1 MELNYNA
8 MNQVTKGTVILSEH
22 DPVSAVCLVVK
33 GRITCIN
40 NGVRTVVGTGSFLG
54 ICDLHHEFYQVS
66 YEAFDDAVIYPF
78 AASGSETI
86 SKIMGVNKDYGAL
99 MVISLNR
106 YIKELGK
113 IYLSLAQEAEAF
125 SSFLSISYAKYGEI
139 VQKNGFPMTRID
151 VLEEMEP
158 FAMPEGVKRENVD
171 YFSACCDL
179 PLDVQKAYYKPPAI
193 TVFHINSEVEL
204 VSQLISGCMELSLYI
219 YETFAGLMDVG
230 ENCLFK
236 ALMKLAFQLKDKSM
250 QAEIGKIIDGAVD
263 QINQIENIITEKTGI
278 DINVEREYME
288 KAYYQLISGET
299 PMGGDA
305 DLALNDS
312 ENYDEEVLDI
322 FDNSLEKILDFSGV
336 ETELRED
343 FVAELEEYKALSD
356 KTSTEDKARNMR
368 RKITKLYYR
377 IYTKVFFKACETNDN
392 SKIIDLF
399 LNFGYMDEK
408 LLNKEQLL
416 ELYYL
421 NSRDEQQGSCRV
433 YSMREWLEA
442 IYKGEKEPSKSE
454 MDMDYSEYLRERKK
468 NKEITE
474 AEMKE
479 LEKNCTEKVLYEIN
493 NMLTYNNRII
503 SGQATIFLPVLHQES
518 FIGSVRRAKL
528 DALHINAAVNKVVQI
543 DYSAFYRQTLYT
555 NPEKGI
561 EKEYIM
567 IETYPDIVLLPTYG
581 TNGIMWQD
589 ITGKRRTTP
598 GRFLLPA
605 FCDTNLD
612 DMMIRLVGRFRWE
625 LCRTIQGIQW
635 NDIKT
640 KSLTSEYMDYLQFY
654 RKNHDLSEEKKEKL
668 KVQIQK
674 ARGASREVFVV
685 DYVAWIKFEAQGS
698 IRLNKVVRDILATY
712 CPFKKELREKVG
724 EQPLFA
730 ASMVRFNREH
740 VKTMKEISL
749 RKRALEKAGVELP
762 AELAKTYEFYEKY

>member
-1 MELNYNA
+1 MELNFNA
-8 MNQVTKGTVILSEH
+8 MNQVTKGTVILAEH
-22 DPVSAVCLVVK
+22 DPVTAVCLVVK
-33 GRITCIN
+33 GRIACIN
-40 NGVRTVVGTGSFLG
+40 NGVRAVVGTGSFLG
-54 ICDLHHEFYQVS
+54 ICDLSHEFYQVT
-66 YEAFDDAVIYPF
+66 YKAFDDAVIYPF
-78 AASGSETI
+78 AVKDRDAVA
-86 SKIMGVNKDYGAL
+86 KIMGVNKEYGAL

-106 YIKELGK
+106 YIKELAK
-113 IYLSLAQEAEAF
+113 IYLTLAQEAEGF
-125 SSFLSISYAKYGEI
+125 LSFLSVSYTKYGEI
-139 VQKNGFPMTRID
+139 VQKCGFPMVKID
-151 VLEEMEP
+151 ALEEMETFTVP
-158 FAMPEGVKRENVD
+158 MGIKREKMD

-179 PLDVQKAYYKPPAI
+179 PLDVQKAYYRTPAI
-193 TVFHINSEVEL
+193 ATFHIEQETEM

-219 YETFAGLMDVG
+219 FETFAGLMNEG

-236 ALMKLAFQLKDKSM
+236 ALMKLAFQLKDKSAK
-250 QAEIGKIIDGAVD
+250 AEISKIIDGAVD
-263 QINQIENIITEKTGI
+263 QINQIENIFTEKTGLE
-278 DINVEREYME
+278 INVEREYME
-288 KAYYQLISGET
+288 KAYYQLISGEA
-299 PMGGDA
+299 PVGGDA

-312 ENYDEEVLDI
+312 ENYDGEVLDA
-322 FDNSLEKILDFSGV
+322 FDGSLEKILNFSEV
-336 ETELRED
+336 EDEERDE
-343 FVAELEEYKALSD
+343 FINELEEYKNLSD
-356 KTSTEDKARNMR
+356 KASTDDKARNLR
-368 RKITKLYYR
+368 RKITKLYYH
-377 IYTKVFFKACETNDN
+377 IYTKVFFKACETRDE
-392 SKIIDLF
+392 SKVIDLF
-399 LNFGYMDEK
+399 LNYGYMDEG
-408 LLNKEQLL
+408 LLTNEQLI
-416 ELYYL
+416 ELYHL
-421 NSRDEQQGSCRV
+421 NSREEQHGPCRV

-442 IYKGEKEPSKSE
+442 IYNGQKEPSKSE
-454 MDMDYSEYLRERKK
+454 MDMDYSEHLRERKK

-474 AEMKE
+474 EEMKN

-503 SGQATIFLPVLHQES
+503 SGQATIFIPVLHKES
-518 FIGSVRRAKL
+518 FMGSVRRAKL
-528 DALHINAAVNKVVQI
+528 DVLHLNAAVNKVVQI
-543 DYSAFYRQTLYT
+543 DYSAFFRQTLYT

-567 IETYPDIVLLPTYG
+567 IETYPDLILLPTYG

-589 ITGKRRTTP
+589 ISGKRRTTP

-612 DMMIRLVGRFRWE
+612 DIMIRLIGRFRWE

-635 NDIKT
+635 NDVKT

-712 CPFKKELREKVG
+712 CPFRKELREKLG

-740 VKTMKEISL
+740 VKTTKEISL
-749 RKRALEKAGVELP
+749 RRRVLEKAGVELP
-762 AELAKTYEFYEKY
+762 AELVKTYEYYEKY

>member
-1 MELNYNA
+1 MELNFNA
-8 MNQVTKGTVILSEH
+8 MNQVTKGTVILAEH
-22 DPVSAVCLVVK
+22 DPVTAICLVVK

-40 NGVRTVVGTGSFLG
+40 NGVRTVVGSGSFLG
-54 ICDLHHEFYQVS
+54 ICDLPHEFYRVT
-66 YEAFDDAVIYPF
+66 YEAFDDSVIYPF
-78 AASGSETI
+78 AVKDSDAVAR
-86 SKIMGVNKDYGAL
+86 IMGVNKEYGAL

-106 YIKELGK
+106 YIKELAK
-113 IYLSLAQEAEAF
+113 IYLSLSQEAEGF
-125 SSFLSISYAKYGEI
+125 TSFLSVSYAKYGEI
-139 VQKNGFPMTRID
+139 VQNCGFPKVKID
-151 VLEEMEP
+151 SLEEMEP
-158 FAMPEGVKRENVD
+158 FTMPEGVKRGNMD

-179 PLDVQKAYYKPPAI
+179 PLDVQKAYYRLPAI
-193 TVFHINSEVEL
+193 SAFHIEQEVEM
-204 VSQLISGCMELSLYI
+204 VTQLISGCMELSLYLS
-219 YETFAGLMDVG
+219 ESFVGLMDEG

-236 ALMKLAFQLKDKSM
+236 ALMKLAFQLKDKSA
-250 QAEIGKIIDGAVD
+250 QAEISKIIDGAVD
-263 QINQIENIITEKTGI
+263 QINQIENTLTEKTGLK
-278 DINVEREYME
+278 INVEREYME
-288 KAYYQLISGET
+288 KAYYQLISGDIPT
-299 PMGGDA
+299 GGDA

-312 ENYDEEVLDI
+312 ENYDEEVLDA
-322 FDNSLEKILDFSGV
+322 FDNSLEKILDFSEV
-336 ETELRED
+336 EDEVRNTFISEI
-343 FVAELEEYKALSD
+343 EEYKNLSD
-356 KTSTEDKARNMR
+356 KTSTEDKARNLR
-368 RKITKLYYR
+368 RNITKLYYQ
-377 IYTKVFFKACETNDN
+377 IYSKVFFKACETKDN
-392 SKIIDLF
+392 SKLIDLF
-399 LNFGYMDEK
+399 LNYGYMDEN
-408 LLNKEQLL
+408 LLTREQLI
-416 ELYYL
+416 ELYHL
-421 NSRDEQQGSCRV
+421 NSREEQHGPCRV
-433 YSMREWLEA
+433 FSIREWLEA
-442 IYKGEKEPSKSE
+442 IYNGEKEPSKSE
-454 MDMDYSEYLRERKK
+454 MDMDYTEHLRERKK

-479 LEKNCTEKVLYEIN
+479 LEENRIEKVMYEIH

-503 SGQATIFLPVLHQES
+503 SGQATIFIPVLHQES
-518 FIGSVRRAKL
+518 FMGSVRRAKL

-567 IETYPDIVLLPTYG
+567 VETYPDVILLPTYG

-589 ITGKRRTTP
+589 IAGKRRTTP
-598 GRFLLPA
+598 GRFLLSA

-612 DMMIRLVGRFRWE
+612 DIIMRLIGRFRWE

-635 NDIKT
+635 NDVKT

-654 RKNHDLSEEKKEKL
+654 RKNHELSEEKKEKL

-712 CPFKKELREKVG
+712 CPFRKELRRKLE

-749 RKRALEKAGVELP
+749 RRRTLEKAGVELP
-762 AELAKTYEFYEKY
+762 EELAKTYEYYEKY